1 MLGTATK
8 FDIAMPNTSANFM
21 RCTFSCGN
29 KQEMSSIYVNVN
41 GKYVTDWTVGGS
53 FSMVVEFMKIGASS
67 YVMSMNVHCAM
78 RNSDMS
84 YRLTTSTNKLDYASI
99 QKITFEHSQA
109 GYKLE
114 NCAYTLEWSQWE
126 DYMKYI
132 LVNTLRNNTIEKIIP
147 KEAGVTFIPSSYPSY
162 LKMIEDINDEIKS
175 LNYRYDEET
184 KSFIELSE
192 QDIKEMSYET
202 LVEENLQLKLAM
214 AELSEEKDQEIL
226 DLELAL
232 AEIVEGGLI

>member
-1 MLGTATK
+1 
-8 FDIAMPNTSANFM
+8 
-21 RCTFSCGN
+21 
-29 KQEMSSIYVNVN
+29 
-41 GKYVTDWTVGGS
+41 
-53 FSMVVEFMKIGASS
+53 
-67 YVMSMNVHCAM
+67 
-78 RNSDMS
+78 
-84 YRLTTSTNKLDYASI
+84 
-99 QKITFEHSQA
+99 
-109 GYKLE
+109 
-114 NCAYTLEWSQWE
+114 
-126 DYMKYI
+126 MKYI

-192 QDIKEMSYET
+192 KDIKEMSYEA

-214 AELSEEKDQEIL
+214 AELSEEKDQKIL

>member
-1 MLGTATK
+1 
-8 FDIAMPNTSANFM
+8 
-21 RCTFSCGN
+21 
-29 KQEMSSIYVNVN
+29 
-41 GKYVTDWTVGGS
+41 
-53 FSMVVEFMKIGASS
+53 
-67 YVMSMNVHCAM
+67 
-78 RNSDMS
+78 
-84 YRLTTSTNKLDYASI
+84 
-99 QKITFEHSQA
+99 
-109 GYKLE
+109 
-114 NCAYTLEWSQWE
+114 
-126 DYMKYI
+126 MKYI

-147 KEAGVTFIPSSYPSY
+147 KEAGVTLIPSSYPSY

-192 QDIKEMSYET
+192 QDIKEMSYEA

-214 AELSEEKDQEIL
+214 AELSEEKDQKIL

>member
-1 MLGTATK
+1 
-8 FDIAMPNTSANFM
+8 
-21 RCTFSCGN
+21 
-29 KQEMSSIYVNVN
+29 
-41 GKYVTDWTVGGS
+41 
-53 FSMVVEFMKIGASS
+53 
-67 YVMSMNVHCAM
+67 
-78 RNSDMS
+78 
-84 YRLTTSTNKLDYASI
+84 
-99 QKITFEHSQA
+99 
-109 GYKLE
+109 
-114 NCAYTLEWSQWE
+114 
-126 DYMKYI
+126 MKYI

-192 QDIKEMSYET
+192 KDIKEMSYEA

-214 AELSEEKDQEIL
+214 VELSEEKDQEIL

>member
-1 MLGTATK
+1 
-8 FDIAMPNTSANFM
+8 
-21 RCTFSCGN
+21 
-29 KQEMSSIYVNVN
+29 
-41 GKYVTDWTVGGS
+41 
-53 FSMVVEFMKIGASS
+53 
-67 YVMSMNVHCAM
+67 
-78 RNSDMS
+78 
-84 YRLTTSTNKLDYASI
+84 
-99 QKITFEHSQA
+99 
-109 GYKLE
+109 
-114 NCAYTLEWSQWE
+114 
-126 DYMKYI
+126 MKYI

-192 QDIKEMSYET
+192 KDIKEMSYEA

-232 AEIVEGGLI
+232 AEIVEGALI

>member
-1 MLGTATK
+1 
-8 FDIAMPNTSANFM
+8 
-21 RCTFSCGN
+21 
-29 KQEMSSIYVNVN
+29 
-41 GKYVTDWTVGGS
+41 
-53 FSMVVEFMKIGASS
+53 
-67 YVMSMNVHCAM
+67 
-78 RNSDMS
+78 
-84 YRLTTSTNKLDYASI
+84 
-99 QKITFEHSQA
+99 
-109 GYKLE
+109 
-114 NCAYTLEWSQWE
+114 
-126 DYMKYI
+126 MKYI

-192 QDIKEMSYET
+192 QDIKEMSYKA
-202 LVEENLQLKLAM
+202 LVEENLQLKVAM
-214 AELSEEKDQEIL
+214 AELSEEKDQKIL

>member
-1 MLGTATK
+1 
-8 FDIAMPNTSANFM
+8 
-21 RCTFSCGN
+21 
-29 KQEMSSIYVNVN
+29 
-41 GKYVTDWTVGGS
+41 
-53 FSMVVEFMKIGASS
+53 
-67 YVMSMNVHCAM
+67 
-78 RNSDMS
+78 
-84 YRLTTSTNKLDYASI
+84 
-99 QKITFEHSQA
+99 
-109 GYKLE
+109 
-114 NCAYTLEWSQWE
+114 
-126 DYMKYI
+126 MKYI

-192 QDIKEMSYET
+192 QDIKEMSYEA

-214 AELSEEKDQEIL
+214 AELSEEKDQKIL

>member
-1 MLGTATK
+1 
-8 FDIAMPNTSANFM
+8 
-21 RCTFSCGN
+21 
-29 KQEMSSIYVNVN
+29 
-41 GKYVTDWTVGGS
+41 
-53 FSMVVEFMKIGASS
+53 
-67 YVMSMNVHCAM
+67 
-78 RNSDMS
+78 
-84 YRLTTSTNKLDYASI
+84 
-99 QKITFEHSQA
+99 
-109 GYKLE
+109 
-114 NCAYTLEWSQWE
+114 
-126 DYMKYI
+126 MKYI

-192 QDIKEMSYET
+192 KDIKEMSYEA
-202 LVEENLQLKLAM
+202 LVKENLQLKLAM
-214 AELSEEKDQEIL
+214 AELSEEKDQKIL

>member
-1 MLGTATK
+1 
-8 FDIAMPNTSANFM
+8 
-21 RCTFSCGN
+21 
-29 KQEMSSIYVNVN
+29 
-41 GKYVTDWTVGGS
+41 
-53 FSMVVEFMKIGASS
+53 
-67 YVMSMNVHCAM
+67 
-78 RNSDMS
+78 
-84 YRLTTSTNKLDYASI
+84 
-99 QKITFEHSQA
+99 
-109 GYKLE
+109 
-114 NCAYTLEWSQWE
+114 
-126 DYMKYI
+126 MKYI

>member
-1 MLGTATK
+1 
-8 FDIAMPNTSANFM
+8 
-21 RCTFSCGN
+21 
-29 KQEMSSIYVNVN
+29 
-41 GKYVTDWTVGGS
+41 
-53 FSMVVEFMKIGASS
+53 
-67 YVMSMNVHCAM
+67 
-78 RNSDMS
+78 
-84 YRLTTSTNKLDYASI
+84 
-99 QKITFEHSQA
+99 
-109 GYKLE
+109 
-114 NCAYTLEWSQWE
+114 
-126 DYMKYI
+126 MKYI

-175 LNYRYDEET
+175 LNYRYNEET

-192 QDIKEMSYET
+192 KDIKEMSYEA

>member
-1 MLGTATK
+1 
-8 FDIAMPNTSANFM
+8 
-21 RCTFSCGN
+21 
-29 KQEMSSIYVNVN
+29 
-41 GKYVTDWTVGGS
+41 
-53 FSMVVEFMKIGASS
+53 
-67 YVMSMNVHCAM
+67 
-78 RNSDMS
+78 
-84 YRLTTSTNKLDYASI
+84 
-99 QKITFEHSQA
+99 
-109 GYKLE
+109 
-114 NCAYTLEWSQWE
+114 
-126 DYMKYI
+126 MKYI

-192 QDIKEMSYET
+192 KDIKEMSYEA

-214 AELSEEKDQEIL
+214 AELSEEKAQEIL

>member
-114 NCAYTLEWSQWE
+114 NCAYTLEWS
-126 DYMKYI
+126 
-132 LVNTLRNNTIEKIIP
+132 
-147 KEAGVTFIPSSYPSY
+147 
-162 LKMIEDINDEIKS
+162 
-175 LNYRYDEET
+175 
-184 KSFIELSE
+184 
-192 QDIKEMSYET
+192 
-202 LVEENLQLKLAM
+202 
-214 AELSEEKDQEIL
+214 
-226 DLELAL
+226 
-232 AEIVEGGLI
+232 

>member
-1 MLGTATK
+1 
-8 FDIAMPNTSANFM
+8 
-21 RCTFSCGN
+21 
-29 KQEMSSIYVNVN
+29 
-41 GKYVTDWTVGGS
+41 
-53 FSMVVEFMKIGASS
+53 
-67 YVMSMNVHCAM
+67 
-78 RNSDMS
+78 
-84 YRLTTSTNKLDYASI
+84 
-99 QKITFEHSQA
+99 
-109 GYKLE
+109 
-114 NCAYTLEWSQWE
+114 
-126 DYMKYI
+126 MKYI

-202 LVEENLQLKLAM
+202 LVEENLQLKVAM
-214 AELSEEKDQEIL
+214 AELSEIL

>member
-1 MLGTATK
+1 
-8 FDIAMPNTSANFM
+8 
-21 RCTFSCGN
+21 
-29 KQEMSSIYVNVN
+29 
-41 GKYVTDWTVGGS
+41 
-53 FSMVVEFMKIGASS
+53 
-67 YVMSMNVHCAM
+67 
-78 RNSDMS
+78 
-84 YRLTTSTNKLDYASI
+84 
-99 QKITFEHSQA
+99 
-109 GYKLE
+109 
-114 NCAYTLEWSQWE
+114 
-126 DYMKYI
+126 MKYI

-202 LVEENLQLKLAM
+202 LVEENLQLKVAM

>member
-1 MLGTATK
+1 
-8 FDIAMPNTSANFM
+8 
-21 RCTFSCGN
+21 
-29 KQEMSSIYVNVN
+29 
-41 GKYVTDWTVGGS
+41 
-53 FSMVVEFMKIGASS
+53 
-67 YVMSMNVHCAM
+67 
-78 RNSDMS
+78 
-84 YRLTTSTNKLDYASI
+84 
-99 QKITFEHSQA
+99 
-109 GYKLE
+109 
-114 NCAYTLEWSQWE
+114 
-126 DYMKYI
+126 MKYI

-192 QDIKEMSYET
+192 QDIKEMSHGA
-202 LVEENLQLKLAM
+202 LVEENLQLKVAM

>member
-1 MLGTATK
+1 
-8 FDIAMPNTSANFM
+8 
-21 RCTFSCGN
+21 
-29 KQEMSSIYVNVN
+29 
-41 GKYVTDWTVGGS
+41 
-53 FSMVVEFMKIGASS
+53 
-67 YVMSMNVHCAM
+67 
-78 RNSDMS
+78 
-84 YRLTTSTNKLDYASI
+84 
-99 QKITFEHSQA
+99 
-109 GYKLE
+109 
-114 NCAYTLEWSQWE
+114 
-126 DYMKYI
+126 MKYI

-162 LKMIEDINDEIKS
+162 LKMIEEIKS

-192 QDIKEMSYET
+192 KDIKEMSYEA

>member
-1 MLGTATK
+1 
-8 FDIAMPNTSANFM
+8 
-21 RCTFSCGN
+21 
-29 KQEMSSIYVNVN
+29 
-41 GKYVTDWTVGGS
+41 
-53 FSMVVEFMKIGASS
+53 
-67 YVMSMNVHCAM
+67 
-78 RNSDMS
+78 
-84 YRLTTSTNKLDYASI
+84 
-99 QKITFEHSQA
+99 
-109 GYKLE
+109 
-114 NCAYTLEWSQWE
+114 
-126 DYMKYI
+126 MKYI

-192 QDIKEMSYET
+192 KDIKEMSYEA

-214 AELSEEKDQEIL
+214 AELSEGKDQEIL

>member
-1 MLGTATK
+1 
-8 FDIAMPNTSANFM
+8 
-21 RCTFSCGN
+21 
-29 KQEMSSIYVNVN
+29 
-41 GKYVTDWTVGGS
+41 
-53 FSMVVEFMKIGASS
+53 
-67 YVMSMNVHCAM
+67 
-78 RNSDMS
+78 
-84 YRLTTSTNKLDYASI
+84 
-99 QKITFEHSQA
+99 
-109 GYKLE
+109 
-114 NCAYTLEWSQWE
+114 
-126 DYMKYI
+126 MKYI

-192 QDIKEMSYET
+192 KDIKEMSYEA

>member
-1 MLGTATK
+1 
-8 FDIAMPNTSANFM
+8 
-21 RCTFSCGN
+21 
-29 KQEMSSIYVNVN
+29 
-41 GKYVTDWTVGGS
+41 
-53 FSMVVEFMKIGASS
+53 
-67 YVMSMNVHCAM
+67 
-78 RNSDMS
+78 
-84 YRLTTSTNKLDYASI
+84 
-99 QKITFEHSQA
+99 
-109 GYKLE
+109 
-114 NCAYTLEWSQWE
+114 
-126 DYMKYI
+126 MKYI
-132 LVNTLRNNTIEKIIP
+132 LVNTLRNNMIEKIIP

-192 QDIKEMSYET
+192 KDIKEMSYEA

-214 AELSEEKDQEIL
+214 AELSEEKDQKIL

>member
-1 MLGTATK
+1 
-8 FDIAMPNTSANFM
+8 
-21 RCTFSCGN
+21 
-29 KQEMSSIYVNVN
+29 
-41 GKYVTDWTVGGS
+41 
-53 FSMVVEFMKIGASS
+53 
-67 YVMSMNVHCAM
+67 
-78 RNSDMS
+78 
-84 YRLTTSTNKLDYASI
+84 
-99 QKITFEHSQA
+99 
-109 GYKLE
+109 
-114 NCAYTLEWSQWE
+114 
-126 DYMKYI
+126 MKYI

-162 LKMIEDINDEIKS
+162 LKMIEVINDEIKS

-202 LVEENLQLKLAM
+202 LVEENLQLKVAM
-214 AELSEEKDQEIL
+214 AELSEEKDQKIL

>member
-1 MLGTATK
+1 
-8 FDIAMPNTSANFM
+8 
-21 RCTFSCGN
+21 
-29 KQEMSSIYVNVN
+29 
-41 GKYVTDWTVGGS
+41 
-53 FSMVVEFMKIGASS
+53 
-67 YVMSMNVHCAM
+67 
-78 RNSDMS
+78 
-84 YRLTTSTNKLDYASI
+84 
-99 QKITFEHSQA
+99 
-109 GYKLE
+109 
-114 NCAYTLEWSQWE
+114 
-126 DYMKYI
+126 MKYI

-192 QDIKEMSYET
+192 KDIKEMSYEA

-232 AEIVEGGLI
+232 AEVVEGGLI

>member
-1 MLGTATK
+1 
-8 FDIAMPNTSANFM
+8 
-21 RCTFSCGN
+21 
-29 KQEMSSIYVNVN
+29 
-41 GKYVTDWTVGGS
+41 
-53 FSMVVEFMKIGASS
+53 
-67 YVMSMNVHCAM
+67 
-78 RNSDMS
+78 
-84 YRLTTSTNKLDYASI
+84 
-99 QKITFEHSQA
+99 
-109 GYKLE
+109 
-114 NCAYTLEWSQWE
+114 
-126 DYMKYI
+126 MKYI

-162 LKMIEDINDEIKS
+162 LKMIDYINDEIKS
-175 LNYRYDEET
+175 LNYRYYEET

-192 QDIKEMSYET
+192 KDIKEMSYEA

>member
-1 MLGTATK
+1 
-8 FDIAMPNTSANFM
+8 
-21 RCTFSCGN
+21 
-29 KQEMSSIYVNVN
+29 
-41 GKYVTDWTVGGS
+41 
-53 FSMVVEFMKIGASS
+53 
-67 YVMSMNVHCAM
+67 
-78 RNSDMS
+78 
-84 YRLTTSTNKLDYASI
+84 
-99 QKITFEHSQA
+99 
-109 GYKLE
+109 
-114 NCAYTLEWSQWE
+114 
-126 DYMKYI
+126 MKYI

-192 QDIKEMSYET
+192 QDIKEMSYEA
-202 LVEENLQLKLAM
+202 LVEENLQHKLAM
-214 AELSEEKDQEIL
+214 AELSEEKDQKIL

>member
-1 MLGTATK
+1 
-8 FDIAMPNTSANFM
+8 
-21 RCTFSCGN
+21 
-29 KQEMSSIYVNVN
+29 
-41 GKYVTDWTVGGS
+41 
-53 FSMVVEFMKIGASS
+53 
-67 YVMSMNVHCAM
+67 
-78 RNSDMS
+78 
-84 YRLTTSTNKLDYASI
+84 
-99 QKITFEHSQA
+99 
-109 GYKLE
+109 
-114 NCAYTLEWSQWE
+114 
-126 DYMKYI
+126 MKYI

-147 KEAGVTFIPSSYPSY
+147 KEAGVTFIHSSYPSY

-202 LVEENLQLKLAM
+202 LVEENLQLKVAM
-214 AELSEEKDQEIL
+214 AELSEEKDQKIL

>member
-1 MLGTATK
+1 
-8 FDIAMPNTSANFM
+8 
-21 RCTFSCGN
+21 
-29 KQEMSSIYVNVN
+29 
-41 GKYVTDWTVGGS
+41 
-53 FSMVVEFMKIGASS
+53 
-67 YVMSMNVHCAM
+67 
-78 RNSDMS
+78 
-84 YRLTTSTNKLDYASI
+84 
-99 QKITFEHSQA
+99 
-109 GYKLE
+109 
-114 NCAYTLEWSQWE
+114 
-126 DYMKYI
+126 MKYI

-192 QDIKEMSYET
+192 QDIKEMSHEA

>member
-1 MLGTATK
+1 
-8 FDIAMPNTSANFM
+8 M
-21 RCTFSCGN
+21 R
-29 KQEMSSIYVNVN
+29 
-41 GKYVTDWTVGGS
+41 
-53 FSMVVEFMKIGASS
+53 
-67 YVMSMNVHCAM
+67 
-78 RNSDMS
+78 
-84 YRLTTSTNKLDYASI
+84 
-99 QKITFEHSQA
+99 
-109 GYKLE
+109 
-114 NCAYTLEWSQWE
+114 
-126 DYMKYI
+126 YI

-192 QDIKEMSYET
+192 KDIKEMSYET
-202 LVEENLQLKLAM
+202 LVEENLQLKVAM
-214 AELSEEKDQEIL
+214 AELSEEKDQKIL